1 MHILFFVDNF
11 YPETNAP
18 ATRTLE
24 HAKTWV
30 KSGHQVTVIT
40 CFPNFPTGKIFT
52 GYRNHFRKTEMID
65 GIKVI
70 RIWTYITANKGFF
83 KRILDY
89 LSYGVHA
96 AIQGLFVNKPDIIIG
111 SSPQPFA
118 AFAARFVAIIKC
130 KPFVFEVRDLWPE
143 SIGAVTDLSKSKLM
157 ALFSTIIKRLYC
169 KAHLIVCVTDSSKQI
184 LSQEGVNPNKI
195 IVIKNGIDFD
205 SIPQL
210 IPKASIV
217 KQFNLPKDKILIGY
231 VGTIG
236 MAHSIHTI
244 VEAAQIADKRF
255 HFVIMGEGAEKQHIA
270 NLIHTHELHNVS
282 LLVGQDRQTA
292 LSLLNALDIA
302 IIHLRK
308 TPLFQT
314 VIPSKLSEA
323 MALGKPI
330 LLGVDGE
337 ARKILQEAQAG
348 LYFEP
353 ENSTALYEALI
364 LFYDKPSSGYSASIA
379 QRYLHHQFNRTELA
393 KVYLNHLKKL
403 THEL

>member
-1 MHILFFVDNF
+1 
-11 YPETNAP
+11 
-18 ATRTLE
+18 
-24 HAKTWV
+24 
-30 KSGHQVTVIT
+30 
-40 CFPNFPTGKIFT
+40 
-52 GYRNHFRKTEMID
+52 
-65 GIKVI
+65 
-70 RIWTYITANKGFF
+70 
-83 KRILDY
+83 
-89 LSYGVHA
+89 
-96 AIQGLFVNKPDIIIG
+96 
-111 SSPQPFA
+111 
-118 AFAARFVAIIKC
+118 
-130 KPFVFEVRDLWPE
+130 
-143 SIGAVTDLSKSKLM
+143 
-157 ALFSTIIKRLYC
+157 
-169 KAHLIVCVTDSSKQI
+169 
-184 LSQEGVNPNKI
+184 
-195 IVIKNGIDFD
+195 
-205 SIPQL
+205 
-210 IPKASIV
+210 
-217 KQFNLPKDKILIGY
+217 
-231 VGTIG
+231 
-236 MAHSIHTI
+236 
-244 VEAAQIADKRF
+244 
-255 HFVIMGEGAEKQHIA
+255 
-270 NLIHTHELHNVS
+270 LIHTHELHNVS